1 MRNNYKLVIFSM
13 LFMLLFTYTAQ
24 AQLEEGAV
32 IWQDMFDDAQ
42 NDYLLNNV
50 GWLYFGEDDG
60 LVGQQV
66 SQDGV
71 GDEGKAW
78 IKAGV
83 FSSVVGAG
91 LIQTNGVAAIDPSD
105 MDATG
110 AAIMAQNSAIAEA
123 MANHVISFTVNFKK
137 MTIVDG
143 GGYPMGTFFLCADGM
158 RRSDSTDVWPDPT
171 EDSTYAV
178 YISPL
183 TNTTAIVKFG
193 GELNVLNP
201 AAWTYLIQTTDMEY
215 DLGVDYAVKFYLNG
229 NDYKVKVWED
239 TGDPADE
246 PDEFL
251 LEATDEDPW
260 ERGVWTVMTILGDPI
275 GDDNGDEIYL
285 DNVVLKQ
292 LGASAIDNE
301 AAANAPSVFALKNNY
316 PNPFNPTTTI
326 EYSLDK
332 ADDVTINVYSVTGEL
347 VRTLTNASMSA
358 GSHKVTFN
366 GLDNN
371 GNPLSSGVYFY
382 SLQTSNRSITKKMI
396 LMK

>member
-1 MRNNYKLVIFSM
+1 MRNNYKLVIFGMMFM
-13 LFMLLFTYTAQ
+13 LFFAYTAQ

-32 IWQDMFDDAQ
+32 IWQDMFDDGQ

-60 LVGQQV
+60 LVGQEV

-71 GDEGKAW
+71 GEEGRAW

-83 FSSVVGAG
+83 FNTVVGAG
-91 LIQTNGVAAIDPSD
+91 LIQSNGVAAIDPTD
-105 MDATG
+105 MEATG
-110 AAIMAQNSAIAEA
+110 AAIMAQNTAIAGA
-123 MANHVISFTVNFKK
+123 MKNHVISFTVNFKK
-137 MTIVDG
+137 MTTVEG

-193 GELNVLNP
+193 GDLNVLNP
-201 AAWTYLIQTTDMEY
+201 GAWTHLVESTEMEY
-215 DLGVDYAVKFYLNG
+215 DLGVNYNVKFYLNG
-229 NDYKVKVWED
+229 ADYKVKVWED

-246 PDEFL
+246 PEEFL
-251 LEATDEDPW
+251 MEVTDPDPW
-260 ERGVWTVMTILGDPI
+260 ERGVWTVFTILGDPI
-275 GDDNGDEIYL
+275 SDGAGDEIYL

-292 LGASAIDNE
+292 LGATAVDEDAIV
-301 AAANAPSVFALKNNY
+301 NAPAVFALKNNY

-332 ADDVTINVYSVTGEL
+332 ADDVTINIYSLTGQL
-347 VRTLTNASMSA
+347 VRTLINENVSA
-358 GSHKVTFN
+358 GTHSVRFN

-371 GNPLSSGVYFY
+371 GNALSSGVYFY
-382 SLQTSNRSITKKMI
+382 TLQNSVQSVTKKMI

>member
-1 MRNNYKLVIFSM
+1 MKINYKLVVFSM
-13 LFMLLFTYTAQ
+13 LFMLFFTYTAQ
-24 AQLEEGAV
+24 AQLEEGDV
-32 IWQDMFDDAQ
+32 IWQDMFDDAE

-60 LVGQQV
+60 LVGQEAAQE
-66 SQDGV
+66 GV
-71 GDEGKAW
+71 GDEGKAL
-78 IKAGV
+78 IKAGI

-91 LIQTNGVAAIDPSD
+91 LIQTNGVAAIDPTD
-105 MDATG
+105 MEATG

-137 MTIVDG
+137 MTLQDG

-158 RRSDSTDVWPDPT
+158 RRADSTDVWADPT

-201 AAWTYLIQTTDMEY
+201 AAWTYLGQSTDFEY
-215 DLGVDYAVKFYLNG
+215 EIGVNYDVKFYLNG

-251 LEATDEDPW
+251 IEVTDTDPW
-260 ERGVWTVMTILGDPI
+260 ERGVWTVFTIMGDPL
-275 GDDNGDEIYL
+275 DPGDEFYL

-292 LGASAIDNE
+292 LGASAIGE
-301 AAANAPSVFALKNNY
+301 EPSVNAPAVFALKNNY

-332 ADDVTINVYSVTGEL
+332 ADDVTINIYSVTGQL
-347 VRTLTNASMSA
+347 VRTLTNESMSA
-358 GSHKVTFN
+358 GTHTVTFN

-371 GNPLSSGVYFY
+371 GNSLSSGIYFY
-382 SLQTSNRSITKKMI
+382 TLQNSVQSITKKMI